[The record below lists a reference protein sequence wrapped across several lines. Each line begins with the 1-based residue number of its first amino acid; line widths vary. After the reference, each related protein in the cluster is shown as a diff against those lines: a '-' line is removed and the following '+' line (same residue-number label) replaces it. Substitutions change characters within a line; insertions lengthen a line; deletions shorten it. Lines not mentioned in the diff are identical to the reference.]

1 MKTTSRQGFAAW
13 LGAGAIA
20 LALSGAAF
28 AEPQFKDGKLLP
40 LEDGFPNRA
49 ITLINVDDPGTR
61 DGIYARSLQEA
72 LRAISPVDVLV
83 SDEPS
88 PAYGT
93 FFTVQDVGG
102 RDGGNEGYYPIIMTI
117 PGGSADILVEPI
129 TADTGLTLD
138 DLNLVI
144 GTERIPYVLIQ
155 KKDAPWGKTF
165 AELVAHIKANPG
177 KVKYISH
184 QVGTGNDLAMS
195 WIIQQ
200 LGLEVN
206 KVPAPSDPQVG
217 AIVGAG
223 EGDFSLA
230 QADIALNAWQS
241 GRVDVVMVTGDTV
254 PAPWADDENVVSA
267 TEAGLPPAP
276 FGLYLGFVVPK
287 AVPAAH
293 VEWLHALL
301 KAGAESEVHQKRKDV
316 IPGLTF
322 AIIGPEEANKVKT
335 DIVAFLDPVVR
346 ALGMHIDD
354 R

>member
-1 MKTTSRQGFAAW
+1 MTRRQGFIRAA
-13 LGAGAIA
+13 A
-20 LALSGAAF
+20 LAAALGSAAMAV
-28 AEPQFKDGKLLP
+28 AEPVFKDGVLQPLP
-40 LEDGFPNRA
+40 DGFPNRPLT
-49 ITLINVDDPGTR
+49 IINVDDPGTR

-72 LRAISPVDVLV
+72 LRSISPVEVLV
-83 SDEPS
+83 SDEPAPS
-88 PAYGT
+88 FGT
-93 FFTVQDVGG
+93 FYAVQDIGS
-102 RDGGNEGYYPIIMTI
+102 REGGNEGYYPIVLTI
-117 PGGSADILVEPI
+117 PGSSADILVEPI
-129 TADTGLTLD
+129 TEETGLTLD

-155 KKDAPWGKTF
+155 RKDAPWGKTF

-200 LGLEVN
+200 LDLDVN

-241 GRVDVVMVTGDTV
+241 DKVDVLLVTGDSV
-254 PAPWADDENVVSA
+254 PAPWTDDPNVVSA
-267 TEAGLPPAP
+267 TAAGLPPAP
-276 FGLYLGFVVPK
+276 FGLFMGFVVPK
-287 AVPAAH
+287 EVPAER
-293 VEWLHALL
+293 VEWLYALF
-301 KAGAESEVHQKRKDV
+301 KAAAESEVHQKRAGT

-322 AIIGPEEANKVKT
+322 DIIGPEAAQKVKE
-335 DIVAFLDPVVR
+335 DIITFLDPVVR
-346 ALGMHIDD
+346 DLGLHIDG
-354 R
+354 

>member
-1 MKTTSRQGFAAW
+1 MKRTIQGLAMAA
-13 LGAGAIA
+13 LLGGAGGA
-20 LALSGAAF
+20 LA
-28 AEPQFKDGKLLP
+28 EPVFKDGVLQP
-40 LEDGFPNRA
+40 LADGFPDRP

-72 LRAISPVDVLV
+72 MQGISPVEVLV
-83 SDEPS
+83 SDEPAPS
-88 PAYGT
+88 FGT
-93 FFTVQDVGG
+93 FYSVQDIGS
-102 RDGGNEGYYPIIMTI
+102 REGGNDGYYPIILTI
-117 PGGSADILVEPI
+117 PGSSADILVEPI
-129 TADTGLTLD
+129 TEETGLTLE

-155 KKDAPWGKTF
+155 RKDAPWGKTF

-177 KVKYISH
+177 EVKYISH

-230 QADIALNAWQS
+230 QADIALNAWQA
-241 GRVDVVMVTGDTV
+241 GKVDVLLVTGAQVPPPWDTD
-254 PAPWADDENVVSA
+254 PNVVSA
-267 TEAGLPPAP
+267 DAAGLPPAS
-276 FGLYLGFVVPK
+276 FGLYMGFTVPK
-287 AVPAAH
+287 GVPPER
-293 VEWLHALL
+293 VEWLYALI
-301 KAGAESEVHQKRKDV
+301 KAAAETEVHQKRAGT

-322 AIIGPEEANKVKT
+322 AIIGPEEAEKVKQ
-335 DIVAFLDPVVR
+335 DIIAFLDPVVR
-346 ALGMHIDD
+346 ELGLHIDD